1 MKKVLS
7 LILSLVMCLSLCAC
21 GGSTDSIEKALQ
33 GKWIAETGDGGIY
46 TFDNGRFTCETLISG
61 LNLGVKE
68 GSYKVSNNAIKLSY
82 DNGVKSE
89 LKFTYENDTLS
100 IDGLLEQSRIDEALQ
115 GKWTEDKDNNTYT
128 CYIFDNGRFSAE
140 TVAIGINL
148 GINEGSYEILG
159 GIIILRF
166 DDGTG
171 WELNYTYENGTL
183 DLHDLVKE

>member
-1 MKKVLS
+1 MKKALS
-7 LILSLVMCLSLCAC
+7 LLLALVICLSLCAC
-21 GGSTDSIEKALQ
+21 GSTASIEEALQ
-33 GKWIAETGDGGIY
+33 GKWVAESGDGGIY
-46 TFDNGRFTCETLISG
+46 TFSNGRFACETLISG
-61 LNLGVKE
+61 LNLGIKE

-89 LKFTYENDTLS
+89 LKFTYENGTLS
-100 IDGLLEQSRIDEALQ
+100 IDGLLEQGCIDEALQ
-115 GKWTEDKDNNTYT
+115 GKWTEDKDYNTYT

-148 GINEGSYEILG
+148 GIDEGSYEILG
-159 GIIILRF
+159 NVIILRF

-183 DLHDLVKE
+183 TLDDLAKE